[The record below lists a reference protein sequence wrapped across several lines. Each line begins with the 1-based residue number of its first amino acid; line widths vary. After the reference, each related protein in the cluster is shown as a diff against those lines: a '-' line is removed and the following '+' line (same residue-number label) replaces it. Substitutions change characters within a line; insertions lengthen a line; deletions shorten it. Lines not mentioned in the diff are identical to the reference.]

1 MGQGIAPQFM
11 RDHILSLT
19 GFVLAG
25 GASRRMGRPK
35 ASLILEGQ
43 TMLGRQVRLLG
54 RVAGR
59 VAVLGFRPEDT
70 EDLGIPFVPDEVP
83 GRGPLGGIYTGLAR
97 THTEYNLFLGCD
109 LPFVDQ
115 RLLAY
120 IAGRAIESEADVTVP
135 RTRDGRLQT
144 LCAVYRRRARR
155 AVRASLATG
164 EYKLRSFFPRV
175 NCQVIPWRDLARAG
189 FLPSIFDNMNTPA
202 DYESARRRL
211 EPSAM
216 RTA

>member
-1 MGQGIAPQFM
+1 
-11 RDHILSLT
+11 
-19 GFVLAG
+19 
-25 GASRRMGRPK
+25 MGRPK

-43 TMLGRQVRLLG
+43 TMLARQVRLLG

-59 VAVLGFRPEDT
+59 VAVLGFRPEYL
-70 EDLGIPFVPDEVP
+70 EDLGVPFISDELP
-83 GRGPLGGIYTGLAR
+83 GRGPLGGIYTGLLR
-97 THTEYNLFLGCD
+97 TRTEYNLFLGCD
-109 LPFVDQ
+109 LPFANRQ
-115 RLLAY
+115 LLAY
-120 IAGRAIESEADVTVP
+120 LARRAIEAEADATVP
-135 RTRDGRLQT
+135 RSRDGRLQT

-155 AVRASLATG
+155 AVRASLGAG
-164 EYKLRSFFPRV
+164 ENKLRSFFPKV

-189 FLPSIFDNMNTPA
+189 FLPSIFDNMNTSA